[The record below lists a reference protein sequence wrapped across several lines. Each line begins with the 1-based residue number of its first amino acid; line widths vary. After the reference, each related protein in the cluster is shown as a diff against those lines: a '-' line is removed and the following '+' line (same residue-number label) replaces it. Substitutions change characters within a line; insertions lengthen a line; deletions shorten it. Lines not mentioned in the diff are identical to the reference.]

1 MDKFAL
7 VYEFNHDSPLI
18 VYKASKELEDNNIA
32 KAIEMLNK
40 AIEEYPYYPTPYF
53 ILATALA
60 HNQEF
65 DEAQIMLS
73 KAHSIL
79 DNEQTYTYY
88 NNLIEKIKR
97 ESDGITSNFD
107 ETVDKV
113 LDETLLE
120 LDELETMETIDLL
133 SIDKPSDDKSI
144 INKINTHLPDG
155 TIVTETLAEIYS
167 SQGNFKEA
175 KEIYEKLKYIHPAK
189 SEKFEKKILELGNTT
204 VGKK

>member
-79 DNEQTYTYY
+79 DNEQTYSYY

-107 ETVDKV
+107 ETVNKV
-113 LDETLLE
+113 LDETLLDS
-120 LDELETMETIDLL
+120 DELETIDLL
-133 SIDKPSDDKSI
+133 SIDKPLDDNAI
-144 INKINTHLPDG
+144 LTKINTHLPDG

-167 SQGNFKEA
+167 SQGNFNEA
-175 KEIYEKLKYIHPAK
+175 KEIYEKLKYIYPDKA
-189 SEKFEKKILELGNTT
+189 EKFERKILELSNTT
-204 VGKK
+204 TSKK

>member
-53 ILATALA
+53 ILATAFA

-79 DNEQTYTYY
+79 DNEQTYAYY

-107 ETVDKV
+107 ETVNKV
-113 LDETLLE
+113 LDETLLDS
-120 LDELETMETIDLL
+120 DELETIDLL
-133 SIDKPSDDKSI
+133 SIDKPSDDNAI
-144 INKINTHLPDG
+144 LTKINTHLPDG

-167 SQGNFKEA
+167 SQGNFNEA
-175 KEIYEKLKYIHPAK
+175 KEIYEKLKYIYPDKA
-189 SEKFEKKILELGNTT
+189 EKFERKILELSNTT
-204 VGKK
+204 TSKK

>member
-7 VYEFNHDSPLI
+7 VYEFNNNSPLI
-18 VYKASKELEDNNIA
+18 VYKASKELEDNNIV

-73 KAHSIL
+73 KAHNIL
-79 DNEQTYTYY
+79 DNEQTYSYY
-88 NNLIEKIKR
+88 KNLIEKIKR
-97 ESDGITSNFD
+97 ESDGITSSFD
-107 ETVDKV
+107 DTVNKV
-113 LDETLLE
+113 LDETLLDS
-120 LDELETMETIDLL
+120 DELETIDLL
-133 SIDKPSDDKSI
+133 STEKHIDIDNDKI
-144 INKINTHLPDG
+144 LNKVNTHLPDG

-167 SQGNFKEA
+167 SQGNFNEA
-175 KEIYEKLKYIHPAK
+175 KEIYEKLKYIYPDKA
-189 SEKFEKKILELGNTT
+189 EKFERKILELSNTT
-204 VGKK
+204 TSRK